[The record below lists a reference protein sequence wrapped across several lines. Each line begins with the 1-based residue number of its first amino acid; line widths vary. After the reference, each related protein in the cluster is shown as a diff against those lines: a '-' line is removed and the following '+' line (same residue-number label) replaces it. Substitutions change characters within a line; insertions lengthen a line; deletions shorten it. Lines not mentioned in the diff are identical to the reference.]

1 MADLQGK
8 VALIT
13 GAGRRIGRAI
23 ALALAQAG
31 ADTLLHVHTS
41 SAEAVHG
48 EISQL
53 GRRAWIVRADLSQP
67 EAVRRLACEAREAA
81 GRIDILV
88 NNAAVFFST
97 PVSTLGCADWA
108 RTLRTNLSA
117 PFLLSLLVGRHMYRQ
132 GHGKIIFLGDWSG
145 QRPSLEFL
153 AYCVSKSGIHAL
165 TPALAKAFA
174 PHVQVNEIAPGPVLV
189 PEEYAARQR
198 TRMRKNTPL
207 QRFGDPQDVARVVR
221 FLAEC
226 GDFVTGATYGVDG
239 GWLAKG
245 AGGSGTSL

>member
-1 MADLQGK
+1 MEDLHGTI
-8 VALIT
+8 ALIT
-13 GAGRRIGRAI
+13 GAGRRMGRAI

-31 ADTLLHVHTS
+31 ADILLHVHTS
-41 SAEAVHG
+41 SAVAVQG

-53 GRRAWIVRADLSQP
+53 GRRAWVVRADLSQP
-67 EAVRRLACEAREAA
+67 DAVRRLAGEAQEAA

-97 PVSTLGCADWA
+97 PVSTLRCADWE
-108 RTLRTNLSA
+108 RTLRMNLSA
-117 PFLLSLLVGRHMYRQ
+117 PFLLSLLVGRHMYQQ
-132 GHGKIIFLGDWSG
+132 GRGKIIFLGDWSG
-145 QRPSLEFL
+145 QRPSPEFL
-153 AYCVSKSGIHAL
+153 AYSVSKSGIHAL
-165 TPALAKAFA
+165 THALAKAFA

-189 PEEYAARQR
+189 PEEYSARQR
-198 TRMRKNTPL
+198 ARVRKNTPL
-207 QRFGDPQDVARVVR
+207 QRFGAPQDVARVVR

>member
-1 MADLQGK
+1 MVDLQGK

-13 GAGRRIGRAI
+13 GAGRRVGRAI
-23 ALALAQAG
+23 SLALAQAG

-41 SAEAVHG
+41 SAETIQV

-67 EAVRRLACEAREAA
+67 DAVSRLACEAQETA

-97 PVSTLGCADWA
+97 PVATLGWADWE

-117 PFLLSLLVGRHMYRQ
+117 PFLLSLLVGRNMYQ
-132 GHGKIIFLGDWSG
+132 HGSGKIIFLGDWSG
-145 QRPSLEFL
+145 QRPSREFL

-165 TPALAKAFA
+165 TQALAKAFA
-174 PHVQVNEIAPGPVLV
+174 PYVQVNEIAPGPVLV
-189 PEEYAARQR
+189 PVEYSARQR
-198 TRMRKNTPL
+198 ARVRKNTPL

-239 GWLAKG
+239 GWLATG